1 MKIDISLSLDPR
13 ILIVLLLTLAAN
25 ADDPVMILAANGV
38 IELESNDAWLPDLI
52 LRKSLSE

>member
-25 ADDPVMILAANGV
+25 ADDPVMILAANGFS
-38 IELESNDAWLPDLI
+38 ELESNDAWLPDLI
-52 LRKSLSE
+52 C